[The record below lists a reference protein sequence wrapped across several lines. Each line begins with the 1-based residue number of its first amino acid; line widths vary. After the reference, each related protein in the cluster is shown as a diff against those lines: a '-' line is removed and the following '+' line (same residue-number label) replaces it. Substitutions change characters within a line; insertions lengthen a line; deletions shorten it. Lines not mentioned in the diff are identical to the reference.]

1 MIAEPQKSGIFGELF
16 ASRFLRNN
24 GYEILCSNYRAKG
37 GEIDLIVRKDGV
49 VSFVEVKTRNADSFF
64 SPSDAVDVQ
73 KELNIKNTAAF
84 FLSQSK
90 IVADV
95 TYDIV
100 EVILD
105 KEKYAIK
112 HTINAF

>member
-1 MIAEPQKSGIFGELF
+1 MITEPQKTGIFGEVY
-16 ASRFLRNN
+16 AARFLRTN
-24 GYEILCSNYRAKG
+24 GYEILSSNFRAKG
-37 GEIDLIVRKDGV
+37 GEIDLIVRKDGT

-64 SPSDAVDVQ
+64 SPSDAVDEQ
-73 KELNIKNTAAF
+73 KETNIKNTAAV
-84 FLSQSK
+84 FLSQAK
-90 IVADV
+90 IQADV

-112 HTINAF
+112 HKINAF

>member
-1 MIAEPQKSGIFGELF
+1 MKNTRLYGKQGENAAEKILEQNGHTVLC
-16 ASRFLRNN
+16 RN
-24 GYEILCSNYRAKG
+24 YCIRG

-64 SPSDAVDVQ
+64 SPSDAVDGQ

>member
-1 MIAEPQKSGIFGELF
+1 MITEPKKSGIFGELF

-37 GEIDLIVRKDGV
+37 GEVDLIVRKDGV

-64 SPSDAVDVQ
+64 SPSDAVDGQ
-73 KELNIKNTAAF
+73 KEMNIKNTAAV
-84 FLSQSK
+84 FLSQTK
-90 IVADV
+90 ISAEV
-95 TYDIV
+95 TYDII

-105 KEKYAIK
+105 KEKYAIR
-112 HTINAF
+112 HIINAF

>member
-1 MIAEPQKSGIFGELF
+1 MITEPQKSGVFGELY
-16 ASRFLRNN
+16 ASRFLRNK
-24 GYEILCSNYRAKG
+24 GYEILVSNYRAKG
-37 GEIDLIVRKDGV
+37 GEIDLIVRKDNT
-49 VSFVEVKTRNADSFF
+49 VSFVEVKTRNTDSFF
-64 SPSDAVDVQ
+64 SPSDAVDEQ
-73 KELNIKNTAAF
+73 KETNIKNTAAV

-90 IVADV
+90 IDAEV
-95 TYDIV
+95 TYDII